1 MWKQRLKKF
10 KDNPLVAL
18 SYLRNRLWYR
28 FSADKISST
37 YTTKVNFISGAETIS
52 KLVEKDTSLIRIGD
66 GTFGYLMGSSIYFNS
81 WQFIFNRA
89 FNKKLHEALKQG
101 QGSNILF
108 CVPHTFI
115 TKNKQQFAKEGI
127 KDEWAIWTAAKVMLQ
142 EYLIPSHT
150 YGDATCFHPRY
161 NPNIDFPALKKY
173 LDTKHVIIATSS
185 LERFK
190 DLKLGKSTTLIEAP
204 SSDAWQVYEKLEESI
219 LTKIAAKG
227 FAKNEV
233 LIMISAA
240 EAAKVMIYDLSKQ
253 GYTAWDTGQF
263 FDLAAKEFAL
273 LGN

>member
-10 KDNPLVAL
+10 KDNPLVTL
-18 SYLRNRLWYR
+18 SYLRNRLFYR
-28 FSADKISST
+28 FIADKTSGAYAS
-37 YTTKVNFISGAETIS
+37 KVHFISGAETIA
-52 KLVEKDTSLIRIGD
+52 KLIEKDTSLIRIGD

-81 WQFIFNRA
+81 WQFVFNRA

-101 QGSNILF
+101 QGGNILF

-115 TKNKQQFAKEGI
+115 TKSKKQFVEEGI
-127 KDEWAIWTAAKVMLQ
+127 KDEWAIWTAAKVMMQ
-142 EYLIPSHT
+142 EYLIPGHI

-161 NPNIDFPALKKY
+161 NPNIDFLALKKY
-173 LDTKHVIIATSS
+173 LDTKHIIIATSG

-204 SSDAWQVYEKLEESI
+204 SSDAWQVYEKLEEAI
-219 LTKIAAKG
+219 LAKITAEG

-240 EAAKVMIYDLSKQ
+240 EAAKVMIYDLSNQ